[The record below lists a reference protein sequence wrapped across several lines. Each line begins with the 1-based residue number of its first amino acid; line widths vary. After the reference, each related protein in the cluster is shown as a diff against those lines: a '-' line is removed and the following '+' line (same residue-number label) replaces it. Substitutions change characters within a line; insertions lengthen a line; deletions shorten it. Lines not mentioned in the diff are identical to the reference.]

1 MYKRQAEYG
10 RDNDILYGFAVGRYA
25 VAERFCVIG
34 SVAVRFTAY
43 RTAAAHN
50 KNGKQCNEKSGR
62 DNKQADNFSVFH
74 FSSVMSIYCQGGRL
88 RGQSLEIY

>member
-1 MYKRQAEYG
+1 MQSVVVFIYAAEYG
-10 RDNDILYGFAVGRYA
+10 RDNDILHGFAVGGYA

-62 DNKQADNFSVFH
+62 DNKQADNFS
-74 FSSVMSIYCQGGRL
+74 
-88 RGQSLEIY
+88 EILQLILKRVKDCIKISAFC